1 MSIAGSYDYVI
12 VGAGSAGCVL
22 ANRLSADPA
31 VTVLLI
37 EAGGRDDN
45 PLIHMPRGFGLL
57 LGDPDLV
64 WHYPTRPFGTTGRVE
79 EWVRGRTLGGSS
91 SVNGM
96 VYTRGQRAD
105 YDELER
111 RGNPGWGWHS
121 MLPVFRMVEDHP
133 LGASDTR
140 GAGGP
145 VRLSV
150 AASRPLLDDVVTA
163 GERLGWTRTAD
174 YNEPDDSHLDA
185 ERIGYAIATIDAGR
199 RVSAATA
206 FLHPVGQ
213 RPNLTVVTDTV
224 IDRVLI
230 EDGRAVGVCGRREGT
245 AVAYRAVRE
254 VILSAG
260 TLASPKILQLSGIGP
275 KAALD
280 SLGIPLVVDSPYV
293 GARLLEHRAFVLQ
306 YRLAENLGYNKWL
319 GTLPGQLVA
328 GLRYRLTRRGPLGT
342 APSDLV
348 GFLKTRPD
356 LDRPD
361 AQIQVAPYSIE
372 PVVPGQALRL
382 ERKPGLICLGYL
394 LRPTSVGQLALTSAD
409 PDAPLDITANYL
421 RSDPDRRAAADLF
434 RRMRRLFR
442 THPAADRLVAET
454 APGPSVRDDDDQA
467 ILDAALDGGTSG
479 SHAIGTCAMGPADDD
494 VVDSRLRVRGVAGLR
509 VVDAS
514 VLPIM
519 VSGNLNGPVMA
530 LGWRAADLILH
541 DAHDR
546 HRSLTRTPAHRR
558 QTP

>member
-1 MSIAGSYDYVI
+1 MFAATTIRASSGMTDRPMLAASPSGQGGDMSAGSYDYVI

-45 PLIHMPRGFGLL
+45 PMIQMPRGFGLL
-57 LGDPDLV
+57 LG
-64 WHYPTRPFGTTGRVE
+64 
-79 EWVRGRTLGGSS
+79 
-91 SVNGM
+91 

-121 MLPVFRMVEDHP
+121 MLPVFRMMEDHQ

-145 VRLSV
+145 VHLSV
-150 AASRPLLDDVVTA
+150 TAPQPLLDDVITA
-163 GERLGWTRTAD
+163 GERLGLTRTAD
-174 YNEPDDSHLDA
+174 YNEPGGSDLDA
-185 ERIGYAIATIDAGR
+185 ERIGYAIATIDAGC

-206 FLHPVGQ
+206 FLQPVEQ

-224 IDRVLI
+224 IDRVLF
-230 EDGRAVGVCGRREGT
+230 EDGRVVGVRGRRGDS

-275 KAALD
+275 RAALD

-293 GARLLEHRAFVLQ
+293 GARLLEHRVFVLQ

-319 GTLPGQLVA
+319 GTLPGQVLA
-328 GLRYRLTRRGPLGT
+328 GLRYRLNRGGLLAT

-348 GFLKTRPD
+348 GFLRSRPD
-356 LDRPD
+356 LARPD

-394 LRPTSVGQLALTSAD
+394 LRPTSAGQLALTSAD
-409 PDAPLDITANYL
+409 PDAPMDITADYL
-421 RSDPDRRAAADLF
+421 RSDSDRRAAADLF

-454 APGPSVRDDDDQA
+454 APGPSVDDDDDQA

-479 SHAIGTCAMGPADDD
+479 FHAIGTCAMGPADDD
-494 VVDSRLRVRGVAGLR
+494 VVDSRLRVRGVSGLR
-509 VVDAS
+509 VADAS

-519 VSGNLNGPVMA
+519 ISGNLNGRVMA
-530 LGWRAADLILH
+530 LGCRAADLIH
-541 DAHDR
+541 DDAHDR
-546 HRSLTRTPAHRR
+546 NGSLARTAAHPT
-558 QTP
+558 QTSVKGDNP